1 MSINVSSILSN
12 PQAYRNNY
20 NNYSPTN
27 AYYNY
32 YDEYSKHA
40 HSYEPDYHE
49 RSLMEHEEEMRKLKE
64 FNESYKKISLEEA
77 DAQIRSIWEKE
88 MAAGKTPSLEMFF
101 STEITD
107 HDEYVEKCKAEKE
120 VRGLNYC
127 MTPLTRE
134 EEEEFLEKEREE
146 ARSRT
151 WNVIKSSYD
160 FIDCGYL
167 NSEYSS
173 ASSTVGNPLYLVE
186 GVCFNKKEYEECRS
200 VIHQANSLINGCSVT
215 LDYMDY
221 AIMGLAYNVVST
233 YAKENL
239 TWAQSQVVTQSMAA
253 YLDTYIL
260 REQVSLEN
268 HGIIRDND
276 KYHNILDKRT
286 GGRCISATNEGAIE
300 ALRKDIFGKVDLRD
314 QNAVDEAYKKYL
326 AITGITGSFRDEN
339 ELKKKISS
347 AKAIVNSFGKSVDC
361 SI

>member
-1 MSINVSSILSN
+1 MSINVNSILSN
-12 PQAYRNNY
+12 PQVYLNDY
-20 NNYSPTN
+20 NGYSRTN

-88 MAAGKTPSLEMFF
+88 KAAGRTPSSEMFF
-101 STEITD
+101 STGITD
-107 HDEYVEKCKAEKE
+107 RDEYVEKYKEEKE
-120 VRGLNYC
+120 ARGLDNC
-127 MTPLTRE
+127 MKPLTIE
-134 EEEEFLEKEREE
+134 EEKALREKEHM
-146 ARSRT
+146 RT
-151 WNVIKSSYD
+151 WNVRMSSYE
-160 FIDCGYL
+160 FMHCGYP
-167 NSEYSS
+167 SPI
-173 ASSTVGNPLYLVE
+173 GNPLYWIE
-186 GVCFNKKEYEECRS
+186 GVSFSKKEYEECRS
-200 VIHQANSLINGCSVT
+200 VIDKANSLVGTAGS
-215 LDYMDY
+215 LDYMNH
-221 AIMGLAYNVVST
+221 AILGLAYNVVST

-239 TWAQSQVVTQSMAA
+239 TWAQSQVVTQSMTA

-260 REQVSLEN
+260 AEQAFYEKQDV
-268 HGIIRDND
+268 IRDND
-276 KYHNILDKRT
+276 KYHNIVNRET
-286 GGRCISATNEGAIE
+286 GGRWISATNEEAIE
-300 ALRKDIFGKVDLRD
+300 ALRTIIFGEVDLRN